1 MHAVG
6 LDAEKQTSTVKGIKI
21 KKNTACKTKTQR
33 RSCTLFSLCPADS
46 LAEKPLWLAAVWPIR
61 VLTVWP
67 CSPAAACQSISI
79 TAGSVVKAQQ
89 VQARSSKK
97 KKEKQLRG
105 WGTFVSLRN
114 EMTVVEAF
122 VVFATLHL
130 YYFLFPQALNYCFRK
145 CHRWETTQ
153 QEACAHTLRFCLLL
167 LRPRPSLVIQIHP
180 GKGDWKKNG
189 MCNCRGF
196 HPGCFLCT

>member
-1 MHAVG
+1 MQ
-6 LDAEKQTSTVKGIKI
+6 DKNPKTVLHIV
-21 KKNTACKTKTQR
+21 QLV
-33 RSCTLFSLCPADS
+33 SS
-46 LAEKPLWLAAVWPIR
+46 WLACRKAALAGCC
-61 VLTVWP
+61 LTYSCPHRLALQPGRSV
-67 CSPAAACQSISI
+67 SVNKHHSRFGGQGPAG
-79 TAGSVVKAQQ
+79 AGSLFK
-89 VQARSSKK
+89 KK

-145 CHRWETTQ
+145 CHRWETRQ
-153 QEACAHTLRFCLLL
+153 QEACAHTQRFCLLL

-180 GKGDWKKNG
+180 GKDDWKKKWNVQ
-189 MCNCRGF
+189 
-196 HPGCFLCT
+196 L